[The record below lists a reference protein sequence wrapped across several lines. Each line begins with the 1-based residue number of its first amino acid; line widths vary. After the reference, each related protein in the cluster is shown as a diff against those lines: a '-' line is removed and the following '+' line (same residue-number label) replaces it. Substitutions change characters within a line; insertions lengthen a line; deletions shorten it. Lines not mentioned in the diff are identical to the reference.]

1 MTEVFEVLVPVKIR
15 AQDVAEAA
23 MKAQRLEVLLDG
35 EVIQTVSEVRIME
48 DAPDG
53 LDGKT
58 QGQQQ

>member
-48 DAPDG
+48 EAPDG